1 MKIVALGGAGR
12 YFQPALETL
21 AASDLVNEIT
31 VAGRR
36 FASAEAAAAQ
46 AGAKGRAV
54 EIDARDKTALTALA
68 AQADLLINVTGPY
81 FKTLLPV
88 LRAAIAAGT
97 HYLDYSEDGATVAA
111 ALALDEEAKA
121 AGVLAL
127 LGMGE
132 APGINNLVAMEV
144 CRHLDR
150 AHDLTFGWIEDVET
164 IFGEADESLAEIEA
178 SGRVSGALQAVL
190 HYCSGPIKTY
200 REGAWVTVQAF
211 QESGLLPSPSGES
224 ATAHIFGTA
233 EVITLPRHL
242 LDLRS
247 VTALAGVSPP
257 PANELLRLQTERIA
271 RGVIDEERAAI
282 DFFSAL
288 AKEPERWLVGD
299 RDPELRLNAVVA
311 EGVKDGRRACC
322 SATINWNLETLDA
335 REGIGTAAPLALA
348 ALDICAGRLPQ
359 RGVCPPEA
367 CFEPSEF
374 LARLKADFDLFD
386 PTREQILDTRLEW
399 LD

>member
-21 AASDLVNEIT
+21 AASDLVSEI
-31 VAGRR
+31 VIAGRR
-36 FASAEAAAAQ
+36 LASAEAAAAR
-46 AGAKGRAV
+46 AGTKGRAV
-54 EIDARDKTALTALA
+54 EVDARDEAALTALA
-68 AQADLLINVTGPY
+68 APADLLINVTGPY
-81 FKTLLPV
+81 FKTLLPG

-97 HYLDYSEDGATVAA
+97 HYLDYSEDGATVEA
-111 ALALDEEAKA
+111 ALALDEDVKA

-132 APGINNLVAMEV
+132 APGINSLVALEV
-144 CRHLDR
+144 CRRLDR
-150 AHDLTFGWIEDVET
+150 AEDLTFGWIEDVET
-164 IFGEADESLAEIEA
+164 IFGGAAESLTEIEA

-200 REGAWVTVQAF
+200 RDGAWVTVQAF
-211 QESGLLPSPSGES
+211 QEEGLLPSPGGEP
-224 ATAHIFGTA
+224 ATAHIFGTS
-233 EVITLPRHL
+233 EVITLPRYL
-242 LDLRS
+242 PDLRS

-257 PANELLRLQTERIA
+257 PANELFQRQTERIA
-271 RGVIDEERAAI
+271 RGEIDEERAAI
-282 DFFSAL
+282 DFFTAL
-288 AKEPERWLVGD
+288 ATEPERWLAGN

-311 EGVKDGRRACC
+311 EGVKDGRRARC
-322 SATINWNLETLDA
+322 SATINWNLETLEA
-335 REGIGTAAPLALA
+335 REGIGTAGPLALA
-348 ALDICAGRLPQ
+348 ALDICAGSLPQ

-386 PTREQILDTRLEW
+386 PTRDQILTSRLEW